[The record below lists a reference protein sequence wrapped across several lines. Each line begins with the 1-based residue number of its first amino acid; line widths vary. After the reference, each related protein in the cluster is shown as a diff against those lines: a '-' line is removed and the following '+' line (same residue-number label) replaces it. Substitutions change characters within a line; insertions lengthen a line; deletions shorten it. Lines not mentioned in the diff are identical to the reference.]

1 MLDAKRDYIIK
12 TLSRTNRKDYEN
24 YIVNAIWN
32 RLARLDI
39 QPVTQQY
46 VKRSDGRYAL
56 IDLFFPQLNFGIEC
70 DESYHKVNVD
80 HDLKRE
86 LTMLEMLGTVQETED
101 FILRRVDVDTSLES
115 IEKQINAIVDEIKTL
130 LNSKKVNEWNINERP
145 ATIVSRQ
152 GSLSVNDS
160 VRFRTIVEVAEC
172 FGKYYKG
179 MQQCYFKLDQENM
192 IWCPKL
198 SIIKDGKNMSTGSR
212 GWINYLSHDWEH
224 ITETREDIG
233 LIGSIEEQSRK
244 PRITFAQSSNSFG
257 QRMYRF
263 IGVYQFSK
271 SESSHNLR
279 VYKRISTKISYVNNE
294 LIFESI

>member
-24 YIVNAIWN
+24 YVVNAIWN

-70 DESYHKVNVD
+70 DESYHKVNIE

-115 IEKQINAIVDEIKTL
+115 IEKQINAIVDEINTL
-130 LNSKKVNEWNINERP
+130 LNLKEISEWNMNERP
-145 ATIVSRQ
+145 ATIVKST
-152 GSLSVNDS
+152 
-160 VRFRTIVEVAEC
+160 RFAV
-172 FGKYYKG
+172 
-179 MQQCYFKLDQENM
+179 
-192 IWCPKL
+192 
-198 SIIKDGKNMSTGSR
+198 
-212 GWINYLSHDWEH
+212 
-224 ITETREDIG
+224 
-233 LIGSIEEQSRK
+233 
-244 PRITFAQSSNSFG
+244 
-257 QRMYRF
+257 
-263 IGVYQFSK
+263 SK
-271 SESSHNLR
+271 
-279 VYKRISTKISYVNNE
+279 
-294 LIFESI
+294 